1 MDNINNY
8 DNNNF
13 QTRVRVLAVDDNIVC
28 LKLLVLGLQQCGYE
42 VTAKTGA
49 LEALAILKENKDNFD
64 IVITDVIMPDVDGF
78 KLLELIRLETDI
90 PVIMISMN
98 GDPRNV
104 VKGLKHGAI
113 DYLEKP
119 VKIEDLRKLGEYVP
133 KKPEDVH
140 PPSSIETRETIIQSL
155 PPEDNKE
162 KNMGKEDE
170 MSRSDQ
176 IASSQ
181 KKHTKKRIT
190 WTRELHRKFVDAIQQ
205 LQVDV
210 HSNMPFVFY
219 FSSYNYILSSA
230 EIIPTKILEIMDEPY
245 LTRENVG
252 SHLQKYRKLLT
263 KQRET
268 AGQDNNCIIDTNR
281 TIRHFHDADFT
292 ASTSNTGRP
301 SIIHS
306 NHGGGYG
313 MSNAGQMNPLSIYYA
328 TTGISDSFSANP
340 KPLNDLQFQ
349 RNLLH
354 SQVMDQM
361 QPAMPSPLLGNIT
374 QYPKLAADS
383 RLLPETNRMEFQAV
397 NSRGQIV
404 NDYTAISPQIPYFGS
419 GYQYPSP
426 VTPSISSHPGHYNLP
441 VMGIRPY
448 SQSPNDFN
456 HVCSPYQ
463 ISRSFPNQVVLK
475 SQPDLLLEQVKCPLP
490 GNFSGHFDAAN
501 MTTFGGQGRS
511 EMNESAGNKHFMPNN
526 NQHNFSNLDNDLSAI
541 LNEV

>member
-1 MDNINNY
+1 MS
-8 DNNNF
+8 F
-13 QTRVRVLAVDDNIVC
+13 A
-28 LKLLVLGLQQCGYE
+28 

-49 LEALAILKENKDNFD
+49 LEALEILKENKDKFD

-104 VKGLKHGAI
+104 VKGLKHGAL

-119 VKIEDLRKLGEYVP
+119 VKIEDLRKLWEYVP
-133 KKPEDVH
+133 KKPEYDH
-140 PPSSIETRETIIQSL
+140 PPSSIETRETIVQSL
-155 PPEDNKE
+155 PPEDYKE
-162 KNMGKEDE
+162 KNIGKEDE

-176 IASSQ
+176 MASSQ
-181 KKHTKKRIT
+181 KKHTRKRIS

-210 HSNMPFVFY
+210 HSK
-219 FSSYNYILSSA
+219 
-230 EIIPTKILEIMDEPY
+230 IIPTKILKIMDEPD

-252 SHLQKYRKLLT
+252 SHLQKYRKLLM

-281 TIRHFHDADFT
+281 TIRHFPDADFT

-306 NHGGGYG
+306 NHDGGYG
-313 MSNAGQMNPLSIYYA
+313 MSNAGQMNPLSRYYA
-328 TTGISDSFSANP
+328 RTGISDSFSANP
-340 KPLNDLQFQ
+340 ISLNDLQFQ
-349 RNLLH
+349 QNLLH

-361 QPAMPSPLLGNIT
+361 QPAMPSPMLGNIT
-374 QYPKLAADS
+374 EYPKLVADS
-383 RLLPETNRMEFQAV
+383 CLQPETNRMEFQAV

-404 NDYTAISPQIPYFGS
+404 NDYLAISPQIPYFGS

-426 VTPSISSHPGHYNLP
+426 VTPLISSHPGHYNLP

-448 SQSPNDFN
+448 SQTPNDFN
-456 HVCSPYQ
+456 HVCSPRQ
-463 ISRSFPNQVVLK
+463 LSRGFPNQVVLN
-475 SQPDLLLEQVKCPLP
+475 SQPDLLLEQVNCQLP

-501 MTTFGGQGRS
+501 MTTFGGQARS
-511 EMNESAGNKHFMPNN
+511 EMNESEGNKQIIPND
-526 NQHNFSNLDNDLSAI
+526 NQHNFSSQDNDLSAI
-541 LNEV
+541 LNGF